1 MPLTSRSRIV
11 FPDSEKL
18 KARRKSLPKFKPL
31 ELDGLA
37 KHPRA
42 DDDPEDDIARRARI
56 LRRETNHQMLELLRR
71 LGIDATQPDAWRKG
85 FFWLA
90 WYHHGVGHFAYDR
103 PKTRRN
109 AAKWTVSDDLK
120 LLSETMKLKAIGLSE
135 LAAMKKIASD
145 PALKNSLPYRAQRNK
160 AVEDSPKTERRK
172 RAEALRRRLH
182 ELKSKASAESLL
194 NQLLGPG
201 WHHV

>member
-31 ELDGLA
+31 ELDELA

-42 DDDPEDDIARRARI
+42 DDDPEDDLARLVRI
-56 LRRETNHQMLELLRR
+56 LRRETNDQMLELLRR
-71 LGIDATQPDAWRKG
+71 LGGDATQPDAWRMG

-90 WYHHGVGHFAYDR
+90 YYHHGIGHFAYHR
-103 PKTRRN
+103 PKTHRN

-120 LLSETMKLKAIGLSE
+120 LLLETIKLKATGLSE
-135 LAAMKKIASD
+135 LAAVKKIASD
-145 PALKNSLPYRAQRNK
+145 PALKNSLPYRAQRYR
-160 AVEDSPKTERRK
+160 ALEDSRKTEHRK
-172 RAEALRRRLH
+172 RVAALRRRLH
-182 ELKSKASAESLL
+182 ELKSKASERSLL
-194 NQLLGPG
+194 GQLLGSG
-201 WHHV
+201 WEHG